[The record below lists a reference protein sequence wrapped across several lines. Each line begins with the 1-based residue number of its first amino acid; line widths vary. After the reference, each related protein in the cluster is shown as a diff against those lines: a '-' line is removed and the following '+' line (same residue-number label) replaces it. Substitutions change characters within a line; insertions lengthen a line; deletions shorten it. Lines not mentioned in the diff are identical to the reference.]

1 MKRLVLLLF
10 LSVICE
16 AVFAQNEIGP
26 EGKNLVWFLLVLPLI
41 GIIYFIFRRKG
52 GNTPTREKGFFRIRK
67 IKLVLEKDRLYY
79 PDYLKLTVK
88 NSGNTDVDLDRPLMI
103 FDNFW
108 LKRRFRLNGMD
119 NRLFYPLY
127 LEQGKIHTLDIDL
140 YRFYRHDKRLKKFP
154 KVKIVVSDVKG
165 RRLGSKAVFLR
176 KTLLKF

>member
-1 MKRLVLLLF
+1 M
-10 LSVICE
+10 
-16 AVFAQNEIGP
+16 
-26 EGKNLVWFLLVLPLI
+26 
-41 GIIYFIFRRKG
+41 
-52 GNTPTREKGFFRIRK
+52 
-67 IKLVLEKDRLYY
+67 YY

-127 LEQGKIHTLDIDL
+127 LERGKIHTLDVDL

-165 RRLGSKAVFLR
+165 RRLASKAVYLR
-176 KTLLKF
+176 KTLFKF

>member
-1 MKRLVLLLF
+1 MKRFVLLLF
-10 LSVICE
+10 LTVICE

-26 EGKNLVWFLLVLPLI
+26 EGKNLVWFLLALPLI
-41 GIIYFIFRRKG
+41 GIIYVIFRRKG
-52 GNTPTREKGFFRIRK
+52 GNTTTGDKGFFRIRRV
-67 IKLVLEKDRLYY
+67 KLELEKDRLYY
-79 PDYLKLTVK
+79 PDYLTLTVK
-88 NSGNTDVDLDRPLMI
+88 NNGNTDVDLDRPLMI

-127 LEQGKIHTLDIDL
+127 LERGKIHTLNVDL

-165 RRLGSKAVFLR
+165 RRLASKAVYLR
-176 KTLLKF
+176 KTLFKF

>member
-1 MKRLVLLLF
+1 MKRFVLLLF
-10 LSVICE
+10 LTVICE

-26 EGKNLVWFLLVLPLI
+26 EGKNLVWLLLALPVFAI
-41 GIIYFIFRRKG
+41 AYFIFRNKG
-52 GNTPTREKGFFRIRK
+52 NGEKLGDSSFFKFRRV
-67 IKLVLEKDRLYY
+67 KLELQKDRLYY
-79 PDYLKLTVK
+79 PDFLKLTVR
-88 NSGNTDVDLDRPLMI
+88 NSGNADIDLDRPLLV

-108 LKRRFRLNGMD
+108 LKRKFRLNGMD
-119 NRLFYPLY
+119 NRLLYPLY
-127 LEQGKIHTLDIDL
+127 LEKGKIHTLDIDI